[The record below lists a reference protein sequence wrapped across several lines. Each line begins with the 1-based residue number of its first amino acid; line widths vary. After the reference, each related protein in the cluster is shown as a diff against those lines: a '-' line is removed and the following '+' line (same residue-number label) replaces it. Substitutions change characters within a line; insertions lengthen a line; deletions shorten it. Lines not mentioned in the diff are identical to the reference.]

1 MSDSSVKPG
10 GVLAGCGCIFAISP
24 IIMSVVTAPFN
35 SGADVWHWYL
45 VTTFPIGGVAVITG
59 LIIAAVGAIKG
70 ATEDSTS
77 TAESEP
83 TAGDADSDP
92 TAGDAP

>member
-1 MSDSSVKPG
+1 MENSSGNPG
-10 GVLAGCGCIFAISP
+10 GVLAGCGCIFAIAP

-45 VTTFPIGGVAVITG
+45 VTTFPIGGVVVITG
-59 LIIAAVGAIKG
+59 LIIAGVGGNKS

-83 TAGDADSDP
+83 TASDAESDP
-92 TAGDAP
+92 TADDAP

>member
-24 IIMSVVTAPFN
+24 IIMAAVSYAFN
-35 SGADVWHWYL
+35 GGPDAWHWYL
-45 VTTFPIGGVAVITG
+45 VTTFPIGGVMVITG
-59 LIIAAVGAIKG
+59 LILAAVGAIKG
-70 ATEDSTS
+70 ATKDSTS
-77 TAESEP
+77 TAESDP
-83 TAGDADSDP
+83 TAGDAESDP